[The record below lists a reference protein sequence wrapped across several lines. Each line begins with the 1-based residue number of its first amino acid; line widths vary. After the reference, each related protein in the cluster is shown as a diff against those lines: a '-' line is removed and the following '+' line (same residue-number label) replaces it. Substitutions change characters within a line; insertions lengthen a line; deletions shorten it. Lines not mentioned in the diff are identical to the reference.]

1 MVDDLAVARAVHV
14 LALIHWVGG
23 VAAVTTLV
31 LPRARALPDAAEA
44 LRMFETFEQRFAS
57 QVRVSILFVG
67 LSGLYMLMKL
77 DAWAWF
83 RQASFWWLDLMVVV
97 WALFALMVFVLEPFF
112 LHRRFHEFRLERQET
127 GVRCGPPISCW
138 HSGRCDDC
146 NCCRRPRGGR
156 SAALAFGGLEPR

>member
-1 MVDDLAVARAVHV
+1 
-14 LALIHWVGG
+14 
-23 VAAVTTLV
+23 
-31 LPRARALPDAAEA
+31 
-44 LRMFETFEQRFAS
+44 MFEAFEQRFAS

-112 LHRRFHEFRLERQET
+112 LHRRFHEFALSNKKRAFAAALRFHAAFWSLRRSQLLPASSGRQE
-127 GVRCGPPISCW
+127 RC
-138 HSGRCDDC
+138 
-146 NCCRRPRGGR
+146 R
-156 SAALAFGGLEPR
+156 SFAGL